1 MEVWEA
7 VKWRGKIID
16 LARKKNG
23 KLGKR
28 ENINTELTEKEIQ
41 YKVNKEKGKTMR
53 REKVMK
59 TEYQ

>member
-1 MEVWEA
+1 M
-7 VKWRGKIID
+7 
-16 LARKKNG
+16 ARKKNG